1 MVCIPLSRELPTDLT
16 YLIETIYSGKNPS
29 WSRPGDIKLGIGSST
44 YFILIFI
51 FFFFN
56 LLYSISVAINK
67 NLVL

>member
-44 YFILIFI
+44 YFILIF
-51 FFFFN
+51 FFFY

-67 NLVL
+67 NHVL